1 MRRVVFTLV
10 SALCA
15 NVAIAAPL
23 TQSLRPVARPVA
35 IEPELSQPDLQSGP
49 AQSLRPKLRPPH
61 IEKALAKRAA
71 LLAKGAVC
79 GDIAIQ
85 GETIGRVSAKRSGC
99 GVNDA
104 VKVSS
109 ISGVAL
115 SQKSIMDC
123 KTASALKKWIDDGAK
138 KVIGTQGGGLASL
151 QIMGHYSCR
160 NRNNQKGGKISE
172 HGRGRAVDIGAFKL
186 KNGTSF
192 SVLRDW
198 NGSKWSDELS
208 KMHRAACGPFG
219 TVLGP
224 HANKYHKDHFH
235 FDTARYRSGSYC
247 K

>member
-35 IEPELSQPDLQSGP
+35 IEPELSQPDVQSGP

-123 KTASALKKWIDDGAK
+123 KTASALKKLIDDGAK
-138 KVIGTQGGGLASL
+138 KSSEPKVADWLRCKSWGIIPVGTETIKKAARSLNMAAGARLILAHS
-151 QIMGHYSCR
+151 
-160 NRNNQKGGKISE
+160 N
-172 HGRGRAVDIGAFKL
+172 
-186 KNGTSF
+186 
-192 SVLRDW
+192 
-198 NGSKWSDELS
+198 
-208 KMHRAACGPFG
+208 
-219 TVLGP
+219 
-224 HANKYHKDHFH
+224 
-235 FDTARYRSGSYC
+235 
-247 K
+247 